1 MSRRGRW
8 ILFLTLLV
16 TDAIALGIATWLTI
30 NLLIPDAW
38 DATPYMRSARIAI
51 PIYLLIFYAL
61 RLYDL
66 DTVLEDS
73 REYST
78 LANGC
83 TYGILG
89 LILVNLIVENQDL
102 WLVWLLVTWIATI
115 AMVWLGRLAMR
126 WLVRT
131 QRRNGHL
138 ISNAI
143 IIGADEQGR
152 TIANQLKSTKYSGL
166 KIVGFVDD
174 FLPVGT
180 PVLDDLKV
188 IGHPTALKTLTN
200 QHVVK
205 EIVLVPGA
213 VAWETFK
220 ELVEKVSLDEDLKL
234 RLSPGYYDLLA
245 NTPRVAHRNFVPL
258 ISLGGIRFDSFD
270 RVIKALIDF
279 GLGAIL
285 FILALPLMLITA
297 ILMKILGHG
306 KTWTNWNVTG
316 IQGSNFKTYVFNVN
330 AKKPLG
336 RFFRSTGLHVLPLL
350 AYVLLGRMS
359 LVGPRPIRNRMLE
372 ERQRWLPALA
382 SVKPG
387 VTGPW
392 AIVPE
397 STVEEEM
404 RSTLYYIRNWTPAL
418 DLQILVQTIV
428 TGIRRRWQN
437 LYS

>member
-1 MSRRGRW
+1 MSRRGSW
-8 ILFLTLLV
+8 LLFITLIA
-16 TDAIALGIATWLTI
+16 TDAIFLALAMWLTI
-30 NLLIPDAW
+30 AQVIPEAW
-38 DATPYMRSARIAI
+38 DSSPYMLSARIAV

-83 TYGILG
+83 AYGILA
-89 LILVNLIVENQDL
+89 LILVNLIVANQDL
-102 WLVWLLVTWIATI
+102 WLVWLLVTWLATTL
-115 AMVWLGRLAMR
+115 AVWLGRLFMR
-126 WLVRT
+126 WLVRS
-131 QRRNGHL
+131 QRSNGHL

-143 IIGADEQGR
+143 IIGANEQGR

-166 KIVGFVDD
+166 KIIGFVDD

-180 PVLDDLKV
+180 PVIEDLKV
-188 IGHPTALKTLTN
+188 IGHPTALKMVAE
-200 QHVVK
+200 QFSVK

-213 VAWETFK
+213 VAWETFR
-220 ELVEKVSLDEDLKL
+220 ELVENVSLDESLKL

-245 NTPRVAHRNFVPL
+245 DTPRVAHRNFVPL
-258 ISLGGIRFDSFD
+258 ISLGGIRFDSFEQ
-270 RVIKALIDF
+270 VLKGLVDF
-279 GLGAIL
+279 GLGLVL
-285 FILALPLMLITA
+285 FVIALPLMLLTA
-297 ILMKILGHG
+297 ILMKLTGHG
-306 KTWTNWNVTG
+306 KIWSNWNVTG
-316 IQGSNFKTYVFNVN
+316 MHGSNFKAYVFDVK
-330 AKKPLG
+330 ADKPLG
-336 RFFRSTGLHVLPLL
+336 RLLRSTGLHVLPLL
-350 AYVLLGRMS
+350 IYVLMGRMS
-359 LVGPRPIRNRMLE
+359 LVGPRPIRNRMLV
-372 ERQRWLPALA
+372 ERQRWLPALS

-404 RSTLYYIRNWTPAL
+404 RSTLYYIRNWTIAL